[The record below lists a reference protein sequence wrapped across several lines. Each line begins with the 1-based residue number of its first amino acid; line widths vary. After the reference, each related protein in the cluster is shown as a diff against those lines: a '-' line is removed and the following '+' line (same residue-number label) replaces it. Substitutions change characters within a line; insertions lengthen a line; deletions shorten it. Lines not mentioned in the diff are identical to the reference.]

1 MLSAI
6 IACGIQVLQVKLRA
20 RLFFKT
26 TYVASYT
33 CVTSW
38 QYSCYNTIAR
48 LIPLKL
54 VFKFSIVSCTCIVA
68 SYIFYQK
75 LYSFCNTIA
84 RLTTEVIFVIVY
96 ILHSSLLLYLVH
108 V

>member
-20 RLFFKT
+20 GLFFKT
-26 TYVASYT
+26 TCSYT

-38 QYSCYNTIAR
+38 QYRFYTTIAR

-54 VFKFSIVSCTCIVA
+54 VFKFAIVYCTCNSIVA
-68 SYIFYQK
+68 SYIFIK
-75 LYSFCNTIA
+75 SVLNK
-84 RLTTEVIFVIVY
+84 
-96 ILHSSLLLYLVH
+96 LHSFVTL
-108 V
+108 

>member
-26 TYVASYT
+26 TCSYT

-38 QYSCYNTIAR
+38 QYRFYTTIAR
-48 LIPLKL
+48 LIPFNL
-54 VFKFSIVSCTCIVA
+54 VFKFAIVSCTCIVA
-68 SYIFYQK
+68 IAIHFYQK
-75 LYSFCNTIA
+75 CS
-84 RLTTEVIFVIVY
+84 
-96 ILHSSLLLYLVH
+96 
-108 V
+108 